1 MASTLEQALEAIDKI
16 QGAFTEFKVENDKNL
31 KILVSK
37 GVTDALADAK
47 LSNITQAIDDLT
59 GKREDLEKRFLAEQ
73 EFNKDMERKI
83 NFLQSGVDNMDE
95 KEAKKIRK
103 QLHHFNLEMRTLAI
117 RRQLPAPKE
126 QNLQDMLNYKK
137 AFREYMSRDAKVMS
151 PESTLA
157 MQVGVDPD
165 GGYTVPPDVSGRII
179 TALYELSPIRA
190 VSAVQ
195 NISSDRLDGYEDLG
209 EASCGWVAETDA
221 RPVTSNP
228 QLGKWEIV
236 AQELYASP
244 QATQRILDDS
254 AIDVEGW
261 LAKKVADKFARV
273 EGAAFVN
280 GTGVGQPRGFTT
292 YPTAATAD
300 GTRPWGTFQYIP
312 SGASGAFVADPNG
325 GDCIFDLIAAFRTPY
340 LNKAR
345 FITTRAVLAKIR
357 KFKAT
362 TGNYLWQPGLTLGM
376 PDSILGYPIIN
387 AEDMPVVAANSLS
400 IAFGDFSEAYQIVDR
415 LGVRTL
421 RDPYTNKPYV
431 IFYTTKRTGG
441 GALNFQAL
449 KFIKFSVS

>member
-1 MASTLEQALEAIDKI
+1 MASTIEQALEALDKI
-16 QGAFTEFKVENDKNL
+16 QGAWQAYKDENDKNL
-31 KILVSK
+31 KLLVSK
-37 GVTDALADAK
+37 GVGDALAEAK

-59 GKREDLEKRFLAEQ
+59 GKREDLEKRFKAET
-73 EFNKDMERKI
+73 EATAAMERRI
-83 NFLQSGVDNMDE
+83 NFLQTGTDDMDE
-95 KEAKKIRK
+95 KEQKKARK
-103 QLHHFNLEMRTLAI
+103 NLRLFNLELQTLAI
-117 RRQLPAPKE
+117 RRQMHAPKAQTME
-126 QNLQDMLNYKK
+126 DLLNYKK
-137 AFREYMSRDAKVMS
+137 AFREYMTRDVKIIS
-151 PESTLA
+151 PESQLA

-190 VSAVQ
+190 IASVQ
-195 NISSDRLDGYEDLG
+195 GISSDRLDGYEDLG
-209 EASCGWVAETDA
+209 EASCGWVSETAA

-273 EGAAFVN
+273 EGAAFVV

-292 YPTAATAD
+292 YPTSLTSD
-300 GTRPWGTFQYIP
+300 NTRAWGTFQHIATGT
-312 SGASGAFVADPNG
+312 SGGFAADPAG
-325 GDCIFDLIAAFRTPY
+325 GDVFFDLIAAFRQPY
-340 LNKAR
+340 LAKAR
-345 FITTRAVLAKIR
+345 FITTRAVLAKVR

-376 PDSILGYPIIN
+376 PDSILGYPIVN
-387 AEDMPVVAANSLS
+387 AEDMPVLAANSLS

-421 RDPYTNKPYV
+421 VDPYTNKPYV

-449 KFIKFSVS
+449 KFIKFI